1 MTNYI
6 ERLSDATGRYNQGLG
21 NVANNPEPEGQ
32 KFPVGSRVHIA
43 KDLGN
48 SMSHFNSDCDATVE
62 YVYAH
67 AFGGSDVKSYSL
79 IIDDYGSV
87 AWYHEWQLTLI
98 ESEDP

>member
-1 MTNYI
+1 MRTYE
-6 ERLSDATGRYNQGLG
+6 ERFAEAQGYYKSGLQ
-21 NVANNPEPEGQ
+21 NVMNKPEPEGQ

-48 SMSHFNSDCDATVE
+48 SMSHFNSDCDAIVE

-67 AFGGSDVKSYSL
+67 AFGGSDIKSYSL

-87 AWYHEWQLTLI
+87 AWYHEWQLTALGGRI
-98 ESEDP
+98 